1 MKKLLVL
8 LLVSV
13 SGFAQKLEIKKLTDD
28 FYVFTTYK
36 DYGGEPYPANG
47 MYVVTPRGVIVID
60 TPWDT
65 TQCLP
70 LLDSIQ
76 RKHQKKVIL
85 CLATHFHDDRTG
97 GFDIFR
103 KAGIETYS
111 SEQTFALCEKNGSP
125 KSSKILQPGKMFEF
139 GAHSFSIIYP
149 GEGHAPDNI
158 VVWFPADKILY
169 GGCFVK
175 SEDSPDLGYLGD
187 ANVKEWSNSI
197 RKVLAAC
204 PDAKFVIPGH
214 LGWQG
219 KPLEHTLK
227 LLQEHNSR

>member
-125 KSSKILQPGKMFEF
+125 KSSKIFEPGKMFEF

-158 VVWFPADKILY
+158 VVWFPADRILY

-187 ANVKEWSNSI
+187 ANVKEWSNSV

>member
-1 MKKLLVL
+1 MKKLLIL

-28 FYVFTTYK
+28 FYIFTTYK

-125 KSSKILQPGKMFEF
+125 KSSKIFQPGKMFDF
-139 GAHSFSIIYP
+139 GAHSFSVIYP
-149 GEGHAPDNI
+149 GEGHAPDNT

-187 ANVKEWSNSI
+187 ANVKEWSNSV

-219 KPLEHTLK
+219 NPLEHTLK
-227 LLQEHNSR
+227 LLEKK

>member
-1 MKKLLVL
+1 MKKLLIFL
-8 LLVSV
+8 ILSV
-13 SGFAQKLEIKKLTDD
+13 SGFAQKLEIQKLTDD

-36 DYGGEPYPANG
+36 DYDGQPYPANG
-47 MYVVTPRGVIVID
+47 MYVITPKGAIVID

-65 TQCLP
+65 AQCQP
-70 LLDSIQ
+70 LLDSIW
-76 RKHQKKVIL
+76 RKHRKKVIL

-103 KAGIETYS
+103 KAGIDTYS
-111 SEQTFALCEKNGSP
+111 SEQTFALCEKFGEP
-125 KSSKILQPGKMFEF
+125 KSDKIVRPDQMFEF
-139 GAHSFSIIYP
+139 GNRSFRVIYP
-149 GEGHAPDNI
+149 GEGHTPDNI

-187 ANVKEWSNSI
+187 ANVKEWPNSI
-197 RKVLAAC
+197 RNVMSRC

-214 LGWQG
+214 QGWQG
-219 KPLEHTLK
+219 NPLEHTLK

>member
-1 MKKLLVL
+1 MKKLLIFL
-8 LLVSV
+8 LLSV
-13 SGFAQKLEIKKLTDD
+13 SGFAQKLEIQKLTED
-28 FYVFTTYK
+28 FYVFTTHK
-36 DYGGEPYPANG
+36 DYGGQPYPANG
-47 MYVVTPRGVIVID
+47 MYIVTPKGAILID

-65 TQCLP
+65 TQCQP
-70 LLDSIQ
+70 LLDSIW
-76 RKHQKKVIL
+76 RKHKKKVIL

-103 KAGIETYS
+103 KAGIATYS
-111 SEQTFALCEKNGSP
+111 SEQTYALCEKFGEP
-125 KSSKILQPGKMFEF
+125 KANKIVRPDQMFEF
-139 GAHSFSIIYP
+139 GTHRFRVIYP
-149 GEGHAPDNI
+149 GEGHTPDNI

-175 SEDSPDLGYLGD
+175 SEESPDLGNLAD
-187 ANVKEWSNSI
+187 ANVQAWPNSI
-197 RKVLAAC
+197 QNVMSRC

-219 KPLEHTLK
+219 NALEHTLK